1 MWVSFANT
9 IISFYLFSK
18 FEVCEH
24 KYAQLYSATTLG
36 GEALVLAALKGGF
49 DRCIGEC
56 PLLCEVS
63 ECCPLSQEWHQISS
77 MQSDLSRGLMPYL
90 FPPTPTI
97 APCLWRYMF
106 RSVCGWRLHAF
117 VWVVITTNILLAV
130 GLSRIARGE
139 VVSFCVPAVFW
150 WLLYTFIIFGNSS
163 CIIFAVV
170 RSTLLLL
177 HFYLHS
183 LFFRSYLVSLQ
194 YFDDFCSY
202 AALVHV
208 SFLLLCAVLC
218 CFWAFICIL
227 CAFVISLCAHSIL
240 MIFSYPAI
248 IHVAF
253 SHCA

>member
-1 MWVSFANT
+1 MFEYWIHIRFMGLT
-9 IISFYLFSK
+9 CFECLERRHGISLDPIHISK
-18 FEVCEH
+18 
-24 KYAQLYSATTLG
+24 
-36 GEALVLAALKGGF
+36 
-49 DRCIGEC
+49 I
-56 PLLCEVS
+56 
-63 ECCPLSQEWHQISS
+63 
-77 MQSDLSRGLMPYL
+77 
-90 FPPTPTI
+90 
-97 APCLWRYMF
+97 
-106 RSVCGWRLHAF
+106 
-117 VWVVITTNILLAV
+117 LAV

-240 MIFSYPAI
+240 MIFFISSNNSCSIFALCVVLCWFCTCVCACCFCSYLPCVPAI
-248 IHVAF
+248 FWWLLSYSAIVHLSF
-253 SHCA
+253 LLLCAVLSLLLHFHLHSLSFHH